1 MKELLEY
8 ILKNILGE
16 SIKFDVIEEVEGD
29 VIKYSINVAD
39 DNAGLVIGKG
49 GKIINSIRNLLR
61 IKAVIL
67 KKKVILQVN

>member
-1 MKELLEY
+1 MKELLEF

-16 SIKFDVIEEVEGD
+16 SVKFEVIEEIDGD
-29 VIKYSINVAD
+29 VIKYSINVTD

-61 IKAVIL
+61 VKAVIL